1 MKKSNKKIKINKKDL
16 DKFSPERILEDFDSV
31 NSVINQINNLDEN
44 LTEDDALHIQT
55 ELQQIENY
63 LKGQY
68 KDYIDSNIKDVN
80 LNDIDVELYDDEK
93 ESEEE
98 SEDDLDIEE

>member
-16 DKFSPERILEDFDSV
+16 EKFSPERILEDFDSV

>member
-68 KDYIDSNIKDVN
+68 KDYIDSKFKINRGDA
-80 LNDIDVELYDDEK
+80 
-93 ESEEE
+93 
-98 SEDDLDIEE
+98 

>member
-1 MKKSNKKIKINKKDL
+1 M
-16 DKFSPERILEDFDSV
+16 
-31 NSVINQINNLDEN
+31 
-44 LTEDDALHIQT
+44 HIQT

-63 LKGQY
+63 LQGQY